1 MRNSYKMVFPHYTE
15 GGGGNTPGF
24 VSNIKTV
31 RMITGCGLKEARDIV
46 AANEPFGYV
55 GFVDPNHLRTL
66 QSGGVVVT
74 FQDMV
79 KKTARELLVEAAKL
93 CIDDGDL
100 GAAIEILEIAR
111 ANMNNSLQFRS

>member
-15 GGGGNTPGF
+15 GGGGTPGF

-55 GFVDPNHLRTL
+55 GFVDQDHLRML
-66 QSGGVVVT
+66 QSGEVVVT
-74 FQDMV
+74 FQDMA
-79 KKTARELLVEAAKL
+79 KKTSSELLVEAAKL

-100 GAAIEILEIAR
+100 SEAIEILEIVR
-111 ANMNNSLQFRS
+111 AKINNSLQFRG